1 MRSFAASER
10 QETAALRDFHP
21 VYVAFGSFTSFL
33 PSRRVRF
40 APRAHIRP
48 MPHGKFCAISK
59 TQPVG
64 NRVPSRKNEAPL
76 SSTKQRIGDWL
87 FRDHSS
93 RRGARR
99 LFRWRNYECDPG
111 VPSVGPVLVGEF
123 PVAFEIEVPLCR
135 GGQGN
140 NETELRAHA
149 NHARLEAANPIAGAT
164 VATDLLVDVANGTD
178 KKLFR

>member
-1 MRSFAASER
+1 
-10 QETAALRDFHP
+10 DFHP
-21 VYVAFGSFTSFL
+21 VYVAFGSFTSF
-33 PSRRVRF
+33 PPCRRVRF
-40 APRAHIRP
+40 APRADFRP

-99 LFRWRNYECDPG
+99 LFRWRDHERYPG
-111 VPSVGPVLVGEF
+111 VPAVRPVVVGKF
-123 PVAFEIEVPLCR
+123 PVAFEIEVALRR
-135 GGQGN
+135 GAQGN
-140 NETELRAHA
+140 NNSELRADA
-149 NHARLEAANPIAGAT
+149 DDLRLEAANAVAGAA
-164 VATDLLVDVANGTD
+164 VAADLLVNIANGTD